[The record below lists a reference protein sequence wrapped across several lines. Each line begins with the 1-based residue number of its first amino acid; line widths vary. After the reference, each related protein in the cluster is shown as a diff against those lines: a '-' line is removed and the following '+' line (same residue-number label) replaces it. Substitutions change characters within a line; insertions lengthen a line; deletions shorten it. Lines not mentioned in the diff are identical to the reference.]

1 VPETL
6 AEDYSFGQSP
16 FAYQVL
22 TVIPGR
28 DINDVIPTLDDKQLK
43 AIAGQLSHVFHSLLS
58 LSPSATQV
66 KINRKAKVRSGLR
79 FCDSLGVARQ
89 IQLRGTLTPP
99 RRKAG

>member
-1 VPETL
+1 LPETL

-43 AIAGQLSHVFHSLLS
+43 AIA
-58 LSPSATQV
+58 A
-66 KINRKAKVRSGLR
+66 ILR
-79 FCDSLGVARQ
+79 FSR
-89 IQLRGTLTPP
+89 
-99 RRKAG
+99 RRKANPVTWNFDSAET